1 MKQLK
6 SKELESRTRPT
17 IVKAEDKKSVE
28 NLAANLRL
36 LAQSFNSDLQEEKL
50 AS

>member
-17 IVKAEDKKSVE
+17 TVKAEDKKSVE
-28 NLAANLRL
+28 SFASNLRL
-36 LAQSFNSDLQEEKL
+36 LAQSFNADLQVEKL